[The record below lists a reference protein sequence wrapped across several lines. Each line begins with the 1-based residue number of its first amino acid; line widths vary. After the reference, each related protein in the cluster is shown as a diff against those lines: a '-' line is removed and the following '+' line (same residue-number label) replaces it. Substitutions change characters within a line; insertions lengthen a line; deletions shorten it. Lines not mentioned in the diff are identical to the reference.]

1 MKTLN
6 FTLALVV
13 CLTVNSAFGNEG
25 SATPTPS
32 RILSNNFLFS
42 AKNYNELFVKRETAT
57 SSKVCSCQILN
68 VKSNN
73 EEVEN
78 VAVFAQKSNNG
89 DISADL
95 NAATATIEAAKKQM
109 KGQFYNSVKVV
120 SKQQVAIPCSEL
132 YKQLKNQNQSIKM
145 YDILDADVLNRKK

>member
-6 FTLALVV
+6 FTLVLVLAFV
-13 CLTVNSAFGNEG
+13 VNNAFATGGSSAP
-25 SATPTPS
+25 APT
-32 RILSNNFLFS
+32 RILTNNFLFTVKS
-42 AKNYNELFVKRETAT
+42 YHQLFLKNEVAT

-78 VAVFAQKSNNG
+78 VAVFAQKTNNG

-109 KGQFYNSVKVV
+109 KGQFYSNVKVV
-120 SKQQVAIPCSEL
+120 AKKQVAIPCSEL
-132 YKQLKNQNQSIKM
+132 YKQLKNQNDNIKM
-145 YDILDADVLNRKK
+145 YDILDADALSRKK

>member
-13 CLTVNSAFGNEG
+13 CLTVNNVFGNEG

-32 RILSNNFLFS
+32 RILSNNFLFA
-42 AKNYNELFVKRETAT
+42 AKSYNELFVKKETAT

-73 EEVEN
+73 EELEN
-78 VAVFAQKSNNG
+78 VAVFAQKTNNG

-95 NAATATIEAAKKQM
+95 NAANATIEMAKKQM
-109 KGQFYNSVKVV
+109 KGQFYSSVKVV

-132 YKQLKNQNQSIKM
+132 YKQLKNQNQTIKM
-145 YDILDADVLNRKK
+145 YDILDADILNRKK

>member
-1 MKTLN
+1 MKT
-6 FTLALVV
+6 FKFILALV
-13 CLTVNSAFGNEG
+13 LTLVVNSVFANNG
-25 SATPTPS
+25 SAVPAPR
-32 RILSNNFLFS
+32 RIMTNDFLFS
-42 AKNYNELFVKRETAT
+42 VKNYHEVFVKNEVVT

-78 VAVFAQKSNNG
+78 VAVFAQKTNNG

-95 NAATATIEAAKKQM
+95 NAATATIENAKKQM

-120 SKQQVAIPCSEL
+120 AKRQVAIPCSEL
-132 YKQLKNQNQSIKM
+132 YRQLKNQNNSIKM

>member
-6 FTLALVV
+6 FTLVLVLAFV
-13 CLTVNSAFGNEG
+13 VNSAFATGG
-25 SATPTPS
+25 SSAPTPA
-32 RILSNNFLFS
+32 RILTNNFLFTVKS
-42 AKNYNELFVKRETAT
+42 YHELFVKNEVAT

-73 EEVEN
+73 EDVEN
-78 VAVFAQKSNNG
+78 VAVFAQKTNNG

-109 KGQFYNSVKVV
+109 KGRFYTNVKVV
-120 SKQQVAIPCSEL
+120 ARRQVAIPCSEL
-132 YKQLKNQNQSIKM
+132 YKQLKNQNQDIKM
-145 YDILDADVLNRKK
+145 YDILDADALSRKK

>member
-6 FTLALVV
+6 VTLALVLSLV
-13 CLTVNSAFGNEG
+13 ANIAFSNDG
-25 SATPTPS
+25 SIAPAPR
-32 RILSNNFLFS
+32 RILSNDFLVSVKNF
-42 AKNYNELFVKRETAT
+42 NQLFVKNEVTTA
-57 SSKVCSCQILN
+57 SKVCSCQILN

-78 VAVFAQKSNNG
+78 VAVFAQKTNNG

-95 NAATATIEAAKKQM
+95 NAATSTIENAKKQM
-109 KGQFYNSVKVV
+109 KGQFYSGIKVV
-120 SKQQVAIPCSEL
+120 AKRQVAMPCSEL
-132 YKQLKNQNQSIKM
+132 YKQLKNQNNSIKM